1 MTTPSGCTLKLQL
14 QHFLLR
20 ESANSDAD
28 ADAVDD
34 QTVSLETAVLVVLGR
49 SHLSLSLSVLRQQCL
64 DLSLSLSYSAA
75 KSRNGA
81 SPSSDVV
88 SFEVSFHV
96 SFLARLRPTS
106 LLHFPSLFFP
116 LSTDFFFHPK
126 RFEGQV

>member
-20 ESANSDAD
+20 ESANSHAD

-49 SHLSLSLSVLRQQCL
+49 SHLSLSLSPSSDNSVSIS
-64 DLSLSLSYSAA
+64 LSLSLSYSAA

-81 SPSSDVV
+81 SPSSAVV

-96 SFLARLRPTS
+96 SFSLAVRADESATLS
-106 LLHFPSLFFP
+106 LALFPDS
-116 LSTDFFFHPK
+116 FFHPK